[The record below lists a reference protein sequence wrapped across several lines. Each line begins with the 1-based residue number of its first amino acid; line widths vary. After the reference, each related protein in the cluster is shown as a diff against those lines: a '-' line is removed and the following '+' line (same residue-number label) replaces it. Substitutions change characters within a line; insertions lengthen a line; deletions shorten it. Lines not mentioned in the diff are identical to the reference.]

1 MYWCIVHSTVND
13 YIQYIRTY
21 STYPFLLYQ
30 HLRDKFWNFVFYK
43 FIFVFGVMD
52 VQDLGDILGWCMWFA
67 ALGFFLLISE
77 LAKDRFE
84 YVSQGTT

>member
-1 MYWCIVHSTVND
+1 MYNEE
-13 YIQYIRTY
+13 Y
-21 STYPFLLYQ
+21 SVALLNGYLSLFHQ

-43 FIFVFGVMD
+43 FIFLFGVMD

-84 YVSQGTT
+84 YVSQATRGGHR

>member
-1 MYWCIVHSTVND
+1 MT
-13 YIQYIRTY
+13 
-21 STYPFLLYQ
+21 LLNGNLFFPSQ

-84 YVSQGTT
+84 YVSQATRDGYG